1 MAQPLFD
8 KEGNLT
14 NLDELTAHEVAEA
27 YQEKNRD
34 IFGRLTEAQAKAKQI
49 EADKAKIE
57 ADLAAERNK
66 PKPEV
71 EVKPGPQSDPEE
83 LRLMAR
89 GLSDELIEEAKSI
102 AKGKGISLQEAL
114 KTKAFILIKENLEE
128 EERKER
134 AKLGASNGSNPSD
147 EAPLVTPNMSRED
160 HMAAFKKRL
169 GR

>member
-8 KEGNLT
+8 KEGNLS

-66 PKPEV
+66 PKPETV
-71 EVKPGPQSDPEE
+71 VNTGPQSDPEE

-89 GLSDELIEEAKSI
+89 GLSDELIDEAKSI
-102 AKGKGISLQEAL
+102 AKGKGIRITEAL
-114 KTKAFILIKENLEE
+114 KTKAFLLIKADLEE

-147 EAPLVTPNMSRED
+147 EAPLVTPGMNRDD
-160 HMAAFKKRL
+160 HMAAWKKKL